1 MKMKIQRV
9 QNTAHTHNLRF
20 FTFFVATAIALTLSS
35 SSSAMAFSN
44 CHKVKGT
51 EVAAFT
57 SPTTVEGT
65 VTRGGILNGTT
76 LSVLTSA
83 FMPTPDPNVFS
94 FTIQKTFTTDK
105 GVLQTYSPHLL
116 DYTTGVGTAYARIDP
131 NASTGI
137 FAGATGLLYFNF
149 QQNNDGVTSTSQI
162 SGEICF
168 AD

>member
-1 MKMKIQRV
+1 
-9 QNTAHTHNLRF
+9 
-20 FTFFVATAIALTLSS
+20 
-35 SSSAMAFSN
+35 
-44 CHKVKGT
+44 
-51 EVAAFT
+51 
-57 SPTTVEGT
+57 
-65 VTRGGILNGTT
+65 
-76 LSVLTSA
+76 
-83 FMPTPDPNVFS
+83 
-94 FTIQKTFTTDK
+94 
-105 GVLQTYSPHLL
+105 LL